1 MIDKKK
7 FKNAINKSQ
16 KAMQNAPTDQSMTV
30 DVKNEEL
37 EAQIKVYT
45 KEKTRENLNRLI
57 EIARKCRLLVP
68 ANLNEQ
74 NQPVPCLLNSQEN
87 GLFFPAYTS
96 KEQIPQEPK
105 SPAIINMPYLA
116 INEVACRQAEHIGG
130 IVINPFTDNL
140 VFKMPLVQR
149 IEEVEKARK
158 NAGKV
163 KTMQLTPEQYVLF
176 ERKQFEFGFLPRRLF
191 ENGKEMMEQLCEKK
205 EEYIRTCRKIFPLWF

>member
-1 MIDKKK
+1 
-7 FKNAINKSQ
+7 
-16 KAMQNAPTDQSMTV
+16 MQNAPTDQSMTV

-45 KEKTRENLNRLI
+45 KEKTRENLNQLI

-130 IVINPFTDNL
+130 IVINPFTDNYKQQTENWNKYASYKKTNYVKESSQMFL
-140 VFKMPLVQR
+140 ASVSYNFSFGRKFKAGQR
-149 IEEVEKARK
+149 RV
-158 NAGKV
+158 NNSDNDSGVMSTGK
-163 KTMQLTPEQYVLF
+163 
-176 ERKQFEFGFLPRRLF
+176 
-191 ENGKEMMEQLCEKK
+191 
-205 EEYIRTCRKIFPLWF
+205 

>member
-87 GLFFPAYTS
+87 GLFSRHILQRNRFRRNQRVRQLSICRIWQSMKLPAVRRNIS
-96 KEQIPQEPK
+96 
-105 SPAIINMPYLA
+105 
-116 INEVACRQAEHIGG
+116 
-130 IVINPFTDNL
+130 
-140 VFKMPLVQR
+140 
-149 IEEVEKARK
+149 EE
-158 NAGKV
+158 
-163 KTMQLTPEQYVLF
+163 L
-176 ERKQFEFGFLPRRLF
+176 
-191 ENGKEMMEQLCEKK
+191 
-205 EEYIRTCRKIFPLWF
+205 